1 MTKASRKSP
10 AEPVDDGPGRFTSLR
25 GGVAPRSAVLLA
37 LAAGW
42 AAMIVTD
49 VLNPRIDP
57 ISETVS
63 RYVHGTGG
71 WLITLALLSIGSA
84 SAVVARWLRHLP
96 GRPAARRAAR
106 GALAVWAAGVLVAGL
121 FPADPPGQW
130 GHPSTSD
137 LVHGTAALPA
147 FLALPLAAS
156 VSLRGL
162 MTRWPTGRRALLAV
176 TTASALTTV
185 ALGVFL
191 VDVMSGGPSLG
202 IGGAPTLV
210 GLVERLAI
218 TADIAWVALAAV
230 AVSRDGRDAGR
241 RNRGRRIGGSG
252 IGGSG
257 IGGSGIGGSG
267 IRGSGT
273 GGRPHRGRSHDGLS
287 VDGRSY
293 GGDAHARVPGGDRRA

>member
-1 MTKASRKSP
+1 MTKESRKRP
-10 AEPVDDGPGRFTSLR
+10 AEPVDDGTRRFTFPR

-106 GALAVWAAGVLVAGL
+106 GALAVWAGGVLVAGL

-130 GHPSTSD
+130 GRPSTSD
-137 LVHGTAALPA
+137 LIHGTAALPA

-162 MTRWPTGRRALLAV
+162 MTGWPAGRRALLAV

-202 IGGAPTLV
+202 LGGAPTLV

-230 AVSRDGRDAGR
+230 AVSRDRRDAAR

-257 IGGSGIGGSG
+257 IGGPGIGGSG
-267 IRGSGT
+267 I
-273 GGRPHRGRSHDGLS
+273 GGRPRHDRSYGGRS
-287 VDGRSY
+287 VDGRSH
-293 GGDAHARVPGGDRRA
+293 GGDAPARVPAGDRRA